1 QIARLD
7 RLLADRKITV
17 TLDDKARTWLGNAG
31 YDPVYGARPLK
42 RVIQRRL
49 QDPLA
54 QLILE
59 GRIGDGDA
67 VTVSASATGLTL
79 NGQEFTAGEDELAD
93 TPPPGTALN

>member
-1 QIARLD
+1 MRLT
-7 RLLADRKITV
+7 RLLADRKITIA
-17 TLDDKARTWLGNAG
+17 LDKKATEWLAHAG

-59 GRIGDGDA
+59 GGIADGA
-67 VTVSASATGLTL
+67 HVKVSASKTGLTI
-79 NGQEFTAGEDELAD
+79 NGQEFTASAD
-93 TPPPGTALN
+93 DLDVAPTGMALN